1 MNKSRKNFLDETRK
15 HIAMKMKKRKTQKK
29 CFLTSKL
36 KFQYYKNC
44 LEAARIENKINHLE

>member
-1 MNKSRKNFLDETRK
+1 
-15 HIAMKMKKRKTQKK
+15 MKMKKQKAQKK

-44 LEAARIENKINHLE
+44 LEAARIENNIIHLEYNKIDVDSLKNL

>member
-1 MNKSRKNFLDETRK
+1 
-15 HIAMKMKKRKTQKK
+15 MKMKKRKTQKK